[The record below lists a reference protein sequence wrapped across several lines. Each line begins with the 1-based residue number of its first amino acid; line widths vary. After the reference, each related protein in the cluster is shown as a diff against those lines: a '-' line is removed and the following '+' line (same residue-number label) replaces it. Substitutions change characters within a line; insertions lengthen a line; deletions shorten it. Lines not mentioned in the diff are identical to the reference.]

1 MYLQM
6 IIPKGMKKARLLKNS
21 VPHQAAA
28 QSDGLSIVLSPRGER
43 SQGLQGS
50 ACRNRP
56 GIPSAQSFL
65 KATTVRQPQRNLCLL
80 APEAQSPPSS
90 LRRTAKIR
98 LKDREE
104 ERVQPVRN
112 PDSTKEMDCPG
123 QQSRDPSRSRRPV
136 LEVSES
142 EEDKNSH
149 LFLSKKTTQ

>member
-50 ACRNRP
+50 ACHNRP

-65 KATTVRQPQRNLCLL
+65 KATTVRQPQRNLCLS

-104 ERVQPVRN
+104 EKGPACKKPRLHQRN
-112 PDSTKEMDCPG
+112 GLPRATVK
-123 QQSRDPSRSRRPV
+123 RPKQ
-136 LEVSES
+136 EQTAC
-142 EEDKNSH
+142 
-149 LFLSKKTTQ
+149 FRGFRI